1 MTPSYARP
9 RSIEGA
15 HEIPKAGW
23 NDRIGLIG
31 AESSGVDFSL
41 WGATRSRTGWSIP
54 RSRDVNIDALEAW
67 LPRSARR
74 TVVPHVVDLIPSSS
88 WCASLANMLTG
99 SSWKVVRDV
108 ATARA
113 GACEEC
119 GAMGVPLEC
128 HEIWTYDEDAGIQTL
143 RELRA
148 VCGPCHETHHLGFAS
163 IRGRYAQTML
173 RLAAL
178 NRLMPS
184 ELGEYEAEVFARF
197 DRRSSI
203 AWSLD
208 LSLTSSNP
216 LSLKKAFACEP
227 DGWVVGSGKHEAVR
241 VRIVGAQVRQGP
253 KGATIG

>member
-15 HEIPKAGW
+15 HEIPRAGW

-31 AESSGVDFSL
+31 AESSDADFSS
-41 WGATRSRTGWSIP
+41 WGATRSRTGWSVP
-54 RSRDVNIDALEAW
+54 RSPGVDIDALEQW

-99 SSWKVVRDV
+99 SSWKVLRDV
-108 ATARA
+108 AAARA

-128 HEIWTYDEDAGIQTL
+128 HEIWSYDEAAGVQTL

-148 VCGPCHETHHLGFAS
+148 VCGPCHETHHLGLAS
-163 IRGRYAQTML
+163 VRGRYAQAML

-184 ELGEYEAEVFARF
+184 EIAEYETEVFARF
-197 DRRSSI
+197 DRRSAI

-216 LSLKKAFACEP
+216 LSLKKAFSCGS
-227 DGWVVGSGKHEAVR
+227 DGRVEGSGKHDGIR
-241 VRIVGAQVRQGP
+241 VRIVGASVRQGP
-253 KGATIG
+253 RGVTIG